1 MHSREI
7 GGRWVRWGLYWAFW
21 TTIALLNAASQM
33 IATPEFPKW
42 KPLLWELSS
51 LYTVGTIYPLVA
63 YAARRLS
70 FSKQTS
76 TPARRAQFVALH
88 IVFLLAFSAMHTSG
102 MVAIRKAGYWIVGES
117 YTFGWRNRVLFEF
130 YRDAVLYPALV
141 ALTLGIDY
149 YRRYREREL
158 QSEQLRRR
166 LAEAQLQN
174 LRGQLNPHFLFNTLN
189 MISSRMYD
197 DVADADRMITRLSD
211 LLRMTLRNSD
221 EPEVPLKTELEMLEL
236 YLEIMKA
243 RFQDSIQVR
252 VDIDSKA
259 QQSMVPSLL
268 LQPLVENAFRHGVG
282 NKTSGG
288 CIEILGS
295 AQNGTLSLVVRD
307 NGPGVSGAPEALLR
321 KGLGL
326 SNTAERLRQ
335 MYGNRHRMRISNRP
349 AAEGGG
355 LVVAIEIPARTGH

>member
-1 MHSREI
+1 MHYREI
-7 GGRWVRWGLYWAFW
+7 DGRWIRRSLYWAFW

-51 LYTVGTIYPLVA
+51 LFVVGTIYPLVA
-63 YAARRLS
+63 YTARR
-70 FSKQTS
+70 FKGTG
-76 TPARRAQFVALH
+76 TPTRRVGTVALH
-88 IVFLLAFSAMHTSG
+88 VVFLLAFSAMHTSG
-102 MVAIRKAGYWIVGES
+102 MVAIRKIGYWMVGES
-117 YTFGWRNRVLFEF
+117 YTFGWPNRVLFEF
-130 YRDAVLYPALV
+130 YKDVILYPALV

-149 YRRYREREL
+149 YRKYREREL
-158 QSEQLRRR
+158 QSEQLQRR

-189 MISSRMYD
+189 MISSRMYE

-211 LLRMTLRNSD
+211 LLRMALRSSD

-236 YLEIMKA
+236 YLDIMKS

-252 VDIDSKA
+252 MDVDPKA
-259 QQSMVPSLL
+259 KQAMVPSML
-268 LQPLVENAFRHGVG
+268 LQPLVENAFRHGVA
-282 NKTSGG
+282 NRTDGG
-288 CIEILGS
+288 CIEILGA

-307 NGPGVSGAPEALLR
+307 NGPGIDGDPQAALT
-321 KGLGL
+321 KGVGL
-326 SNTAERLRQ
+326 ANTVERLRQ
-335 MYGNRHRMRISNRP
+335 LYGERHRMQIRNRP

-355 LVVAIEIPARTGH
+355 LEVLVDVPARFGR